1 MAPWLSTFPVLPP
14 STRMPIELLTSVLL
28 IVPPATTVTLL
39 LLFRMTPA
47 PFAFGVT
54 VQPESTLMSE
64 PPVAVPAA
72 GHAASAT
79 LAKAEQRRNGDRGQQ
94 DSAHKKKTL

>member
-14 STRMPIELLTSVLL
+14 STRMPVELLTSVLL

-39 LLFRMTPA
+39 LLFRMTPS

-54 VQPESTLMSE
+54 VQPDVDADVGTAGGGSRRGARGL
-64 PPVAVPAA
+64 
-72 GHAASAT
+72 GHA
-79 LAKAEQRRNGDRGQQ
+79 G
-94 DSAHKKKTL
+94 